1 MLSAPQD
8 SSPRNRLALDWKPPV
23 RAEGSD
29 AKRASSRFS
38 ANRKHGATPPGPFRR
53 QHMWRAFAIFIFAL
67 TAWAQEPHPILALG
81 SPAPNFELPGVDGA
95 IHKLADYSS
104 SAILVVVFTCNHC
117 PIAQM
122 YERRITQLAADY
134 RDRGV
139 AVVAIQ
145 PNDPTAIRIDELDSS
160 DISDSL
166 EEMKIR
172 AEHKHLTYP
181 YLYDGETQSVT
192 EAYGPQATPH
202 AFVLDR
208 DRRLRYEGRIDN
220 SYRIELANTH
230 DVRDAIDALLAHREV
245 AVKHTGVFGCS
256 TKWKEK
262 QTSRLEALRK
272 IESRPVPLDLASA
285 ADLKALRANPTGKT
299 LLVSF
304 WATWCGSCIHEFP
317 DFEDTFRMYG
327 GRDLELV
334 TVAANMPNE
343 KNSVLHVLQKMHAT
357 SRNLL
362 FASEDTAALQAA
374 FDPAW
379 ESAVPYTV
387 LIAPDGKVL
396 YKKQGSVDML
406 ELRRT
411 ILANLPSD
419 YEGFNKYWLEQ

>member
-1 MLSAPQD
+1 
-8 SSPRNRLALDWKPPV
+8 
-23 RAEGSD
+23 
-29 AKRASSRFS
+29 
-38 ANRKHGATPPGPFRR
+38 
-53 QHMWRAFAIFIFAL
+53 MWRVLPILVLTL

-81 SPAPNFELPGVDGA
+81 SQAPNFELPGVDGS

-104 SAILVVVFTCNHC
+104 SPVLVVVFTCNHC

-122 YERRITQLAADY
+122 YERRIAQLADDY
-134 RDRGV
+134 KNRGV

-166 EEMKIR
+166 DEMKIR
-172 AEHKHLTYP
+172 AQYKHLTYP

-192 EAYGPQATPH
+192 NAYGPQATPH
-202 AFVLDR
+202 VFVFDR
-208 DRRLRYEGRIDN
+208 ERRLRYEGHMDN
-220 SYRIELANTH
+220 SYRTELVKTNEA
-230 DVRDAIDALLAHREV
+230 RDAIDALLANRDV

-262 QTSRLEALRK
+262 QASRLEALHK
-272 IESRPVPLDLASA
+272 IESQPVHLDMASA
-285 ADLKALRANPTGKT
+285 ADLKALRANSTGKT

-304 WATWCGSCIHEFP
+304 WATWCGSCMHEFP

-327 GRDLELV
+327 VRDLELV
-334 TVAANMPNE
+334 TVAANMPDE
-343 KNSVLHVLQKMHAT
+343 KNSVMHVLEKMHAT

-362 FASEDTAALQAA
+362 FSSDDTAALQAA
-374 FDPAW
+374 FDPSW

-396 YKKQGSVDML
+396 YKKQGLVDML

-411 ILANLPSD
+411 ILASLPSD
-419 YEGFNKYWLEQ
+419 YEGFNKYWMEQ